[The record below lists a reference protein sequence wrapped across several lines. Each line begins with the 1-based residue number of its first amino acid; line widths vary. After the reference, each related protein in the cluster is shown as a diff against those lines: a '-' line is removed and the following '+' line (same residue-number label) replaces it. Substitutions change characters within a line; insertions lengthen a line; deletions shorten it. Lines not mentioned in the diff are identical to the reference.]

1 MEEKLFAVV
10 LNNPTL
16 LALWLLVGRVFMAVL
31 FLTFGIN
38 KAINTPQIQQYM
50 AVHHVP
56 GQLVYLTIAVQ
67 VGFGALL
74 AVGYRTRFAALML
87 AGFCIIATSLF
98 HADFHAPGELSH
110 FLKDFAIAGGFLFVI
125 AYGPGRFSIDGYLQR
140 ASAQPALFAR

>member
-1 MEEKLFAVV
+1 MEDKLFSVV

-16 LALWLLVGRVFMAVL
+16 LGLWLLAGRVFMAVL

-67 VGFGALL
+67 VGFAALL

-87 AGFCIIATSLF
+87 AGFCMIATSLF
-98 HADFHAPGELSH
+98 HTDFHAPGELAH

-125 AYGPGRFSIDGYLQR
+125 AYGPGPFSIDAYRQR
-140 ASAQPALFAR
+140 AST

>member
-1 MEEKLFAVV
+1 MEEKLFGLV

-16 LALWLLVGRVFMAVL
+16 LGLWLLVGRVFMAVL

-87 AGFCIIATSLF
+87 AGFCMIATSLF
-98 HADFHAPGELSH
+98 HTDFHAPGELAH

-125 AYGPGRFSIDGYLQR
+125 AHGPGRFSIDAYLQR
-140 ASAQPALFAR
+140 ANRTVSVSV